1 MRPQHYVK
9 NLLVFLPLFFGG
21 KLMNIEYL
29 KETLIAFTA
38 FSFASSAVYCFNDIC
53 DADSD
58 RLDEKRK
65 NRPIASGEIVIN
77 NAYIFY
83 VFLILIS
90 VSIIFR
96 SGIQA
101 MALLVG
107 YILINI
113 FYSLEI
119 RDIRFADVAILTAGF
134 LIRVFAGSA
143 VTNIKI
149 SMFMLFTVTFFSM
162 YMSFGKRYGELKSDN
177 RKSRKVLEK
186 YSEKTLR
193 KAMNICVFAGLFTY
207 FLWGISLGKAL
218 ITSPIVLVI
227 IIRYDR
233 NIEKSGLS
241 SPVEILFSDKLLLF
255 FVLIYTLSAF
265 FVVYL

>member
-21 KLMNIEYL
+21 KLMNTDYL
-29 KETLIAFTA
+29 KETLIAFMA

-58 RLDEKRK
+58 RLDGKRR
-65 NRPIASGEIVIN
+65 NRPIASGEIPVK

-134 LIRVFAGSA
+134 LIRVFAGSV

-177 RKSRKVLEK
+177 KKSRKVLEK

-218 ITSPIVLVI
+218 ITFPIVLVI